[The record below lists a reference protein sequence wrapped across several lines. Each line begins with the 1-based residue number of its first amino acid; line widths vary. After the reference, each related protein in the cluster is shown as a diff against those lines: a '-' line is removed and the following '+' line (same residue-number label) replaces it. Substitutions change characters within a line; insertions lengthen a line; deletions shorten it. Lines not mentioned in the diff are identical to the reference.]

1 MLDAWSRRYVEKT
14 YSCVGGSFRLPSRAA
29 RLYVCK
35 LYVLKNEKVLYSI
48 PSRREGV
55 PGVPFGTFLLPVP
68 ARERCMLAHTNY
80 VLFLSWSQYSNLQ

>member
-1 MLDAWSRRYVEKT
+1 
-14 YSCVGGSFRLPSRAA
+14 LPSRAA

-35 LYVLKNEKVLYSI
+35 LYVLQNEKVLYSM

-68 ARERCMLAHTNY
+68 ARPY
-80 VLFLSWSQYSNLQ
+80 